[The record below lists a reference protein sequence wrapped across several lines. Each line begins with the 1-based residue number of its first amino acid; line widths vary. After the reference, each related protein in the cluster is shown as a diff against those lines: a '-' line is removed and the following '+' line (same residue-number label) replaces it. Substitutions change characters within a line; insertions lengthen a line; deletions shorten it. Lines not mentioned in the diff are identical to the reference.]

1 MKTIGL
7 LTAGGDAPGMNA
19 CIATIAIRAEEMR
32 VPVRGIFRGF
42 SGLMEGNSV
51 PIGTELAGFAR
62 RGGTFLGTSRS
73 GYLGDELLEDEIE
86 GAMQSCN
93 VDALIIIG
101 GGGPLG
107 AAARL
112 ANNGYP
118 VIGIPST
125 INNDIYGTEF
135 SLGFHSALNK
145 SVQAANDIMDTAESL
160 GERIFLIETLGGVT
174 GHIAVATAYAAF
186 ADAVFIHERKLSVTE
201 VGLKIKNKL
210 AAGGSHG
217 LVVLC
222 EGLGTTDIAQ
232 EISALT
238 GKRTRITDL
247 GMIMRGG
254 SPAYFDRELAREFGE
269 AALDMIL
276 ADEFGQMV
284 TYSCGAINSISLQE
298 VAGKSREIDQR
309 KYDAV
314 NRVVESK
321 AAAAPQMDLG

>member
-7 LTAGGDAPGMNA
+7 LTSGGDAPGMNA
-19 CIATIAIRAEEMR
+19 CIATIAIRAEEMG

-51 PIGTELAGFAR
+51 PIGSELAGFAR

-73 GYLGDELLEDEIE
+73 GYLGGELQEDEIE
-86 GAMQSCN
+86 SAMQSCN

-101 GGGPLG
+101 GGGSLG

-112 ANNGYP
+112 AQKGIP
-118 VIGIPST
+118 VVGIPST
-125 INNDIYGTEF
+125 VNNDIHGTEF

-145 SVQAANDIMDTAESL
+145 SVQAANDLMDTAESL
-160 GERIFLIETLGGVT
+160 GDRIFLIETLGGNT
-174 GHIAVATAYAAF
+174 GHIAIATAYAAF
-186 ADAVFIHERKLSVTE
+186 ADAVFIHERELSVGE
-201 VGLKIKNKL
+201 VGGKIKTKL
-210 AAGGSHG
+210 DSGGSHG

-232 EISALT
+232 ELGAIT
-238 GKRTRITDL
+238 GRRTRITDL
-247 GMIMRGG
+247 GHTMRGG

-269 AALDMIL
+269 AALEMML
-276 ADEFGQMV
+276 ADQVGQMV
-284 TYSCGAINSISLQE
+284 AYNGGSVASISLQE
-298 VAGKSREIDQR
+298 VAGKSREIDQK

-314 NRVVESK
+314 NRVVGPK
-321 AAAAPQMDLG
+321 AAATPQMDLG